1 MDEKH
6 TANENEKKTGEMSRE
21 EKREDKREE
30 AGEAAGAASEKAGEK
45 ESGRAEGGAAGHRE
59 RISAAQA
66 PARRAQSEDLAA
78 LAAEARERGDRR
90 TLLRYLRMRGGN

>member
-1 MDEKH
+1 MDEKYA
-6 TANENEKKTGEMSRE
+6 ANENEKKAAAGASEESRE
-21 EKREDKREE
+21 EVRK
-30 AGEAAGAASEKAGEK
+30 AAGAASEKAGEK
-45 ESGRAEGGAAGHRE
+45 DGGPAEGGAAGRRE

-66 PARRAQSEDLAA
+66 PAQRTQSEDLAA